1 MAIFIVLWPYLLTT
15 KLRCLQKNN
24 IGHTKQRALVLEN
37 QTVSVVVRGSGWFV
51 IIVSRAVGR
60 SENLW
65 GAISNV
71 VGIICTPALVEIGS
85 TDLPKYGWGDC
96 STSLPRFL
104 RLCCMEV
111 DDGDHTH
118 LQQCTVLHCTLVN
131 LTKFCFEIWQKQEA
145 QHCRPP

>member
-60 SENLW
+60 PENLW

-71 VGIICTPALVEIGS
+71 VGIICTRPWLKQGQLICQNLDG
-85 TDLPKYGWGDC
+85 GDC

-131 LTKFCFEIWQKQEA
+131 LTKFCLEIWQKQEA
-145 QHCRPP
+145 QNCRPP